1 MMQSLKVLD
10 QQFNSK
16 VKQKEITQPSVLYGK
31 KLKATLIEKRQ
42 LLLAEAEEKYIL
54 NGSKGTKPTK
64 LHPLQVAI
72 ELKEFVAFK
81 KLGTANY
88 SNLAMYQA
96 QKGTYTINEDDIYM
110 VMSWLEPTLNERL
123 SRDVLFHLKKG
134 LELTEQTNDENLA
147 PVKNG
152 IYNRKTKKLMPFSED
167 YVFLS
172 TTDTKYNEKANN
184 PKIKTNYGT
193 FDIEEW
199 LYDLSNH
206 DEEVYT
212 LLWQVISD
220 VVNPNISR
228 RKSIWLYGER
238 GNNGKGTFQE
248 LITNLVGLDNV
259 ASLKVKQFNERF
271 ALSNLIGTMCCIGDD
286 NNPNEYV
293 DDVSNYKSAITG
305 DTLLMEVKHKQSFS
319 DVYKGTII
327 QSMNGYPRVKDTTD
341 GFNRRILIVP
351 FLKSFNP
358 SNDDWRI
365 KDEYI
370 KNRRIREY
378 VLKKALN
385 LDFERFI
392 EPKVSKQALSEF
404 KEENDTVLEFYMD
417 DFQALES
424 ARIPNVFIHH
434 LYNDVASRKSN
445 KELGRTAFMRRF
457 KVIAEKD
464 GWISKPYKIAY
475 YFKENEERM
484 FEQLNSQDYLEYLK
498 GKKANS
504 VVRCFSNEQREH
516 LFDIERY
523 NNQLKEYD
531 DLVIKIEKSFNQAKE
546 TGKADA
552 IFTEESYQEAIRL
565 RDEAYV
571 WLHDN
576 KII

>member
-1 MMQSLKVLD
+1 MIQNLKVLD
-10 QQFNSK
+10 DIFKENLVSK
-16 VKQKEITQPSVLYGK
+16 EDYPVGTLYGN
-31 KLKATLIEKRQ
+31 KLKIILIDHRQTL
-42 LLLAEAEEKYIL
+42 LDEAEKKWIENDK
-54 NGSKGTKPTK
+54 KGVKPTK
-64 LHPLQVAI
+64 LGTLTVAL
-72 ELKEFVAFK
+72 ELKKFVVFK

-96 QKGTYTINEDDIYM
+96 EKGIYTINEDDIYM

-152 IYNRKTKKLMPFSED
+152 IYNRKTKKLMPFSKD

-172 TTDTKYNEKANN
+172 TTNTEYNKKANN
-184 PKIKTNYGT
+184 SKIKTNSGT

-199 LYDLSNH
+199 LFDLSNN

-365 KDEYI
+365 KDKYI

-417 DFQALES
+417 DFQSLES

-457 KVIAEKD
+457 KTIAEKD

-475 YFKENEERM
+475 YFKDNEENM
-484 FEQLNSQDYLEYLK
+484 FEELNYQDYTDYLK
-498 GKKANS
+498 GKKSNS
-504 VVRCFSNEQREH
+504 VVRCFSNAEREH
-516 LFDIERY
+516 LFDVERY
-523 NNQLKEYD
+523 NNQLKEND
-531 DLVIKIEKSFNQAKE
+531 ELVAKIEKNFKQAKN
-546 TGKADA
+546 TGKSDA
-552 IFTEESYQEAIRL
+552 IFSEETYQEAIKL
-565 RDEAYV
+565 RDEAYT
-571 WLHDN
+571 WLHEN
-576 KII
+576 KVI

>member
-1 MMQSLKVLD
+1 MQELTVLD
-10 QQFNSK
+10 QHFKDK
-16 VKQKEITQPSVLYGK
+16 VKEKDVNQVGLLYGK
-31 KLKATLIEKRQ
+31 KLKAKLIEKR
-42 LLLAEAEEKYIL
+42 LSLLAEAEEKWIL
-54 NGSKGTKPTK
+54 NGSKGTKPSK
-64 LHPLQVAI
+64 LSPLQVAI

-96 QKGTYTINEDDIYM
+96 QTGTYTINEDDIYM

-134 LELTEQTNDENLA
+134 LELTEQTSDVNLA

-172 TTDTKYNEKANN
+172 TTNTRYNEKANN
-184 PKIKTNYGT
+184 PKIKTDTGY

-199 LYDLSNH
+199 LYDLSNN
-206 DEEVYT
+206 DEEVYK

-327 QSMNGYPRVKDTTD
+327 QSMNGYPRVRDTTD

-351 FLKSFNP
+351 FLKSFTP
-358 SNDDWRI
+358 SNDNWRI

-370 KNRRIREY
+370 KHRRIREY

-385 LDFERFI
+385 LEFERFI
-392 EPKVSKQALSEF
+392 EPKVSMKALSEF

-417 DFQALES
+417 DFQTLES

-475 YFKENEERM
+475 YFKENEEAM
-484 FEQLNSQDYLEYLK
+484 FEELNYQDYMDYSR
-498 GKKANS
+498 GKQSNANI
-504 VVRCFSNEQREH
+504 RCFINSEREF
-516 LFDIERY
+516 LFDVEQY
-523 NNQLKEYD
+523 NNQLKEND
-531 DLVIKIEKSFNQAKE
+531 ILVSKIEKSFKQAKE
-546 TGKADA
+546 TGKTNA
-552 IFTEESYQEAIRL
+552 IYTEEAYQEAISL
-565 RDEAYV
+565 RDEAYN
-571 WLHDN
+571 WLREN
-576 KII
+576 NLI

>member
-1 MMQSLKVLD
+1 MQNLKVLD
-10 QQFNSK
+10 RQFQDK
-16 VKQKEITQPSVLYGK
+16 VKQKEFIKPCMLYGTQ
-31 KLKATLIEKRQ
+31 LKVALIDKRQ
-42 LLLAEAEEKYIL
+42 LLLEEAEEKYIL
-54 NGSKGTKPTK
+54 NGSKGTRPTK

-72 ELKEFVAFK
+72 ELKKLVEFK

-134 LELTEQTNDENLA
+134 LELTEQTNDEDLA
-147 PVKNG
+147 PVENG
-152 IYNRKTKKLMPFSED
+152 IYNRKTKKLMPFSKE

-184 PKIKTNYGT
+184 PKIKTNNGI

-199 LYDLSNH
+199 LYELSNH
-206 DEEVYT
+206 DKEVYT

-248 LITNLVGLDNV
+248 LITNLVGIENV

-424 ARIPNVFIHH
+424 ARIPNSFAH
-434 LYNDVASRKSN
+434 LYYNDVAKQKSYQ
-445 KELGRTAFMRRF
+445 ELGRNTFIKRF
-457 KVIAEKD
+457 KTIVEKD
-464 GWISKPYKIAY
+464 GWISKPSKIAY
-475 YFKENEERM
+475 YVTPTE
-484 FEQLNSQDYLEYLK
+484 EQLFEELDYKEFMNYLK
-498 GKKANS
+498 SKQQHLT
-504 VVRCFSNEQREH
+504 VRCFVNAEREY
-516 LFDIERY
+516 LFDVERY

-531 DLVIKIEKSFNQAKE
+531 DLVSNIEKKFKQVKE
-546 TGKADA
+546 TGKTDA
-552 IFTEESYQEAIRL
+552 IYTEEAYQDAIRL
-565 RDEAYV
+565 RDEAYA
-571 WLHDN
+571 WLHEN
-576 KII
+576 QII